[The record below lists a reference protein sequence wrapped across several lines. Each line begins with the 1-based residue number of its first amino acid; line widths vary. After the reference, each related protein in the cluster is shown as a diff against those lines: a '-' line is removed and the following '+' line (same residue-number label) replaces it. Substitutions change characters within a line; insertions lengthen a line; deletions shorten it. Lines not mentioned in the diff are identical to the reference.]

1 MMIPTMASAHLPSAG
16 LHTRFVRGLAARIFV
31 HGGRLNVAGHWTFF
45 ECSHMFTFFIVKAL
59 RLNTHAHT
67 HIPFNELLEC
77 DYLGE
82 QSVKAFPVSVEDAKG
97 LAGHGAHDDLG
108 QWFLPDQR
116 RDTLLLK
123 ISCNIHWIGLR
134 EHLQESRNP
143 YIWW

>member
-1 MMIPTMASAHLPSAG
+1 MFTHVHILYCQSFATE
-16 LHTRFVRGLAARIFV
+16 HTR
-31 HGGRLNVAGHWTFF
+31 T
-45 ECSHMFTFFIVKAL
+45 
-59 RLNTHAHT
+59 HT

-82 QSVKAFPVSVEDAKG
+82 QSVKTFPVSVEDAKG

-116 RDTLLLK
+116 RDTLLLR

-134 EHLQESRNP
+134 EHLQETRNP
-143 YIWW
+143 YISGGKNNYGFP